1 MVNTD
6 YLYDHTFFEKYFSKD
21 HYDKTSKLSYKEYYN
36 SYIVNSYMEN
46 GHYVGGV
53 YTESLD
59 FVDGT
64 AIRRG
69 IGEVNDKSR
78 IVTGS
83 TEDDTVIY
91 IGMLVNVWG
100 HHLTDNIKRL
110 WFLDSDEYK
119 SKYSG
124 CKLVYVSAEGQTS
137 YKDMPLNMR
146 KLLSILGVDENNITP
161 ITDITKFK
169 KIIVPDESFYN
180 DKDETR
186 FFTKEYKDTVNKIR
200 QYQKEK
206 FVKNETYK
214 KVYFTYSRF
223 SSDKQVGENKLED
236 FFTGLGYKIIAPE
249 KYSFEEQLNILAN
262 CEFFASTIGSCSHNI
277 IFLPEGASVYLI
289 PRAFYLTGY
298 QVTLGEVINL
308 NIYYVDSSLSVLVRR
323 NNPWEGPFYYIQ
335 SDNLKSLFNIEIKYD
350 KKSIRNN
357 LHDIKKYL
365 RISNKLDDIEK
376 RYEPEYYSKE
386 FAKYYARY
394 RNTKK
399 LSILIWKVIYRIK
412 RKFKHH

>member
-110 WFLDSDEYK
+110 WFFDSDEYK

-146 KLLSILGVDENNITP
+146 KLLSILGIDENNITP
-161 ITDITKFK
+161 VTDITKFK

-206 FVKNETYK
+206 FVKDETYK
-214 KVYFTYSRF
+214 KCISHIQDSVQTSR
-223 SSDKQVGENKLED
+223 SV
-236 FFTGLGYKIIAPE
+236 KI
-249 KYSFEEQLNILAN
+249 N
-262 CEFFASTIGSCSHNI
+262 
-277 IFLPEGASVYLI
+277 
-289 PRAFYLTGY
+289 
-298 QVTLGEVINL
+298 
-308 NIYYVDSSLSVLVRR
+308 
-323 NNPWEGPFYYIQ
+323 
-335 SDNLKSLFNIEIKYD
+335 
-350 KKSIRNN
+350 
-357 LHDIKKYL
+357 
-365 RISNKLDDIEK
+365 
-376 RYEPEYYSKE
+376 
-386 FAKYYARY
+386 
-394 RNTKK
+394 
-399 LSILIWKVIYRIK
+399 
-412 RKFKHH
+412 

>member
-1 MVNTD
+1 M
-6 YLYDHTFFEKYFSKD
+6 
-21 HYDKTSKLSYKEYYN
+21 
-36 SYIVNSYMEN
+36 
-46 GHYVGGV
+46 GGV

-110 WFLDSDEYK
+110 WFFDSDEYK

-146 KLLSILGVDENNITP
+146 KLLSILGIDENNITP
-161 ITDITKFK
+161 VTDITKFK

-206 FVKNETYK
+206 FVKDETYK
-214 KVYFTYSRF
+214 KCISHIQDSVQTSR
-223 SSDKQVGENKLED
+223 SV
-236 FFTGLGYKIIAPE
+236 KI
-249 KYSFEEQLNILAN
+249 N
-262 CEFFASTIGSCSHNI
+262 
-277 IFLPEGASVYLI
+277 
-289 PRAFYLTGY
+289 
-298 QVTLGEVINL
+298 
-308 NIYYVDSSLSVLVRR
+308 
-323 NNPWEGPFYYIQ
+323 
-335 SDNLKSLFNIEIKYD
+335 
-350 KKSIRNN
+350 
-357 LHDIKKYL
+357 
-365 RISNKLDDIEK
+365 
-376 RYEPEYYSKE
+376 
-386 FAKYYARY
+386 
-394 RNTKK
+394 
-399 LSILIWKVIYRIK
+399 
-412 RKFKHH
+412 

>member
-6 YLYDHTFFEKYFSKD
+6 YLYDHTFFEKHFSKY

-110 WFLDSDEYK
+110 WFFDSDEYK

-124 CKLVYVSAEGQTS
+124 CKIVYISAEGQTS
-137 YKDMPLNMR
+137 YKEMPLNMR

-186 FFTKEYKDTVNKIR
+186 FLQKNIR
-200 QYQKEK
+200 
-206 FVKNETYK
+206 
-214 KVYFTYSRF
+214 
-223 SSDKQVGENKLED
+223 
-236 FFTGLGYKIIAPE
+236 I
-249 KYSFEEQLNILAN
+249 QLIKSANI
-262 CEFFASTIGSCSHNI
+262 
-277 IFLPEGASVYLI
+277 
-289 PRAFYLTGY
+289 RK
-298 QVTLGEVINL
+298 
-308 NIYYVDSSLSVLVRR
+308 
-323 NNPWEGPFYYIQ
+323 
-335 SDNLKSLFNIEIKYD
+335 KSLLRMRLI
-350 KKSIRNN
+350 KSIF
-357 LHDIKKYL
+357 HI
-365 RISNKLDDIEK
+365 
-376 RYEPEYYSKE
+376 
-386 FAKYYARY
+386 
-394 RNTKK
+394 
-399 LSILIWKVIYRIK
+399 
-412 RKFKHH
+412 FKIQF